1 MTSMRAAM
9 GVKKRYASLV
19 AALQADGTLVAMQV
33 RLLGLA
39 EERGMMRWEYGA
51 IDGAFP
57 PGKGSSAGVAR
68 GGKGSLIHTLTDGGG
83 MPLANRTTPANGDE
97 RA

>member
-19 AALQADGTLVAMQV
+19 AALQADGTLAAMQV

-51 IDGAFP
+51 IDGAFSP
-57 PGKGSSAGVAR
+57 WEGWRPGRRPR
-68 GGKGSLIHTLTDGGG
+68 GQGQREPDSPSHRGERYALGEPDHTSQRG
-83 MPLANRTTPANGDE
+83 
-97 RA
+97 